1 MIPAGEGG
9 GQQIP
14 HSPRKNNKS
23 CARPCKTFN
32 LIVIALKLII
42 YLLFKRFELNNI
54 SKELCFHHKI
64 TFSTVYFHVT
74 LKVRLIAFQIMV
86 FVMLDS
92 NSLKWEVCNTSGHEY
107 IDISKSDF
115 VIKTQFL
122 LQITSLQLLIMFKAI
137 KSPQITIIVQICKP
151 ICL

>member
-1 MIPAGEGG
+1 MLPTGG
-9 GQQIP
+9 GGGMGQQIP
-14 HSPRKNNKS
+14 HSPCKNDKS
-23 CARPCKTFN
+23 CARPCSTFH

-54 SKELCFHHKI
+54 SKKLCFHHKI

-86 FVMLDS
+86 SVMLDS
-92 NSLKWEVCNTSGHEY
+92 
-107 IDISKSDF
+107 ISKSDF

-122 LQITSLQLLIMFKAI
+122 LQIISLQLLIMFKAI
-137 KSPQITIIVQICKP
+137 KSPQITFIGKHCKL
-151 ICL
+151 ICLWTTG